1 MRRLVFLVLVIL
13 FGLGSAAGY
22 AQTSPAKPAPQQTV
36 KAADG
41 AAAATK
47 PADAAPAPSVFDDSR
62 RLLAIG
68 LAAIGGT
75 VVATVFSANVISS
88 SALANLGKGAVV
100 FVGTVAGGLIGNWLA
115 QH

>member
-1 MRRLVFLVLVIL
+1 MRRLVFLVLLVL
-13 FGLGSAAGY
+13 FGLAPAVGY
-22 AQTSPAKPAPQQTV
+22 AQTPPVRPAPQQ
-36 KAADG
+36 
-41 AAAATK
+41 
-47 PADAAPAPSVFDDSR
+47 PAKVAEVPSAGPSVFDDSR

-75 VVATVFSANVISS
+75 VVASVLSVNVISS

-100 FVGTVAGGLIGNWLA
+100 FVGTVGGGLIGNWLA